1 MQFSKEK
8 TFMSAT
14 ITATPGSAKREP
26 EKNINKTAA
35 TADGSQ
41 SQASGAAMQEE
52 IARLAYT
59 LWQQR
64 GCPIG
69 SAEFDWFAAEQKL
82 LESMER
88 RGSSNRQS

>member
-1 MQFSKEK
+1 
-8 TFMSAT
+8 MSAA
-14 ITATPGSAKREP
+14 ITAKPGSAKREP
-26 EKNINKTAA
+26 ESNINKTAA
-35 TADGSQ
+35 TADASQ
-41 SQASGAAMQEE
+41 CQASGAAMQEE